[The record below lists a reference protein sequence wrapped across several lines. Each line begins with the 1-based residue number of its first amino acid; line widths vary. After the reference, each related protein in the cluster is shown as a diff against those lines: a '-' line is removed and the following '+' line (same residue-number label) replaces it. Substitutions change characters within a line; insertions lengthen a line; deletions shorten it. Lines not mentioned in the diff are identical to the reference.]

1 MAKNPK
7 IYEIDNLP
15 NRLTVL
21 RMLLIPVIM
30 TCLGLNLEWSNNM
43 SERTILILSYVA
55 AWTFVLASITDY
67 VDGHIAR
74 KNNIVTVFG
83 SFLDPI
89 ADKFLVVA
97 SLILLMALGRI
108 NFVIVTILI
117 LREMYITSLRLL
129 ANDHGI
135 NVPVGALGKWKTA
148 TQMIGIPFMMAY
160 DRPWGIPMP
169 EIGAIV
175 IYLSAIL
182 SVYSALEY
190 TLGTLKK
197 FQQKRRQ
204 ALES

>member
-21 RMLLIPVIM
+21 RILLIPVIM
-30 TCLGLNLEWSNNM
+30 TCLGVNLELSH
-43 SERTILILSYVA
+43 SISDSTKLILSYVA

-97 SLILLMALGRI
+97 SLILLMALSRL
-108 NFVIVTILI
+108 NFLIVTILI

-135 NVPVGALGKWKTA
+135 SVPVGPLGKWKTA
-148 TQMIGIPFMMAY
+148 TQMTGIPFLMAF

-169 EIGAIV
+169 EIGTVV
-175 IYLSAIL
+175 IYFSAIL

-197 FQQKRRQ
+197 FQHKRRQ